1 MFKLNIKYVV
11 SGNDFTA
18 MQLILLNQRVNPKQ
32 KLFTINLDDTDCAY
46 LLSTLLST
54 YKQSLVSIAL
64 IVVET
69 LIQRIHYPTLSIPTI
84 YVNEELVI
92 RASSGT

>member
-18 MQLILLNQRVNPKQ
+18 MQLILLNQRANPKQ
-32 KLFTINLDDTDCAY
+32 KLLTISFNDTDCTY
-46 LLSTLLST
+46 HLSKLLST
-54 YKQSLVSIAL
+54 YKQPLISIAL
-64 IVVET
+64 IAGET
-69 LIQRIHYPTLSIPTI
+69 LIQRIHNPTLSIPTI
-84 YVNEELVI
+84 YVNGELVV